1 MKRML
6 TQLPW
11 DEKAGEPECISS
23 LPSNE
28 EKLPE
33 RQRWPGGQRRR
44 DERKN
49 RIKKYQQVSPR
60 IGKRAIFDGEPLE
73 RCTRGSAEATP
84 RTHAENIASP
94 GGLPE
99 SVQIPL
105 DLGRLR
111 NIMAKERRTRVSA
124 EAIGAPGCTV
134 LDEGLERRL
143 GASR

>member
-1 MKRML
+1 MGKEEGTKRGIGL
-6 TQLPW
+6 
-11 DEKAGEPECISS
+11 KSFNGCS
-23 LPSNE
+23 
-28 EKLPE
+28 
-33 RQRWPGGQRRR
+33 
-44 DERKN
+44 
-49 RIKKYQQVSPR
+49 R

-84 RTHAENIASP
+84 NTPKNLVPR

-111 NIMAKERRTRVSA
+111 NIMAKERRTRFSA
-124 EAIGAPGCTV
+124 EAIRAPGCTAL